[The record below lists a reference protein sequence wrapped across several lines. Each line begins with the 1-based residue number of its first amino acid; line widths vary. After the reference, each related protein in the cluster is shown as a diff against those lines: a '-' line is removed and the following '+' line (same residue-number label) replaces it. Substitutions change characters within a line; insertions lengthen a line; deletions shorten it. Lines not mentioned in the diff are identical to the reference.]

1 MRGSGGGAA
10 TPAWRSRV
18 ALAAAGVLGLA
29 AFCWPL
35 VVPAAGT
42 GAFTERAPFVLA
54 LVLPV
59 VLALVLVELASG
71 AIDVK
76 ALAMLGVLTAIDAV
90 LRPLSAGTTGI
101 DLIFFLVIL
110 GARVFGAGF
119 GFIMGVLV
127 MLTSALLTGGVGPW
141 LPYQALCC
149 AYVGLVAGV
158 LPASVRGAGEIAM
171 LCGWGVVS
179 AVLYGALMDF
189 AFWPYNVGA
198 GTGLSWDA
206 DAGLAHNLHTF
217 VLFELATGMGWNV
230 GRAVTNTVAIIVV
243 GPGVLRVL
251 RRADRRALFETVDAE
266 PDGPAAGAP
275 RGSSSGARASCAG
288 SHRRCRGRHRRS
300 GGTGPP
306 PQPPSMASS
315 PRANSS
321 SGDQP

>member
-10 TPAWRSRV
+10 APAWRSRV

-35 VVPAAGT
+35 VVPAAGA
-42 GAFTERAPFVLA
+42 GAFTERAPF
-54 LVLPV
+54 

-158 LPASVRGAGEIAM
+158 LPARVRGAGEIAM

-206 DAGLAHNLHTF
+206 NAGLAHNLHTF

-230 GRAVTNTVAIIVV
+230 GRAITNTVAIIVV

-266 PDGPAAGAP
+266 PEDPTVGAP

-288 SHRRCRGRHRRS
+288 SPRRRGRHRRR
-300 GGTGPP
+300 GGKGPL

-315 PRANSS
+315 PRADSS